1 MALSFLARVVLKLD
15 KDYVSKNI
23 LPSLEYI
30 VNRDKTPVVTTAVLD
45 LYKIIAD
52 KCTSTAMISRDILP
66 SLVPLTSDKAFNAK
80 QFEQTTRL
88 TAYLLNK
95 VVEFRCQQYGIP
107 KISLSDV
114 SSFEEPPPDTAGSRG
129 FSNAA
134 ASTRSEKGFPHVT
147 GSEFGPGIPSY
158 TANSQPQ
165 YRQHDIQALAVA
177 DIWQDDYTSP
187 SPTLPQAQ
195 DIGASDAIGRSMH
208 TPTGLKDFGFN
219 GHSLSQSISSLPMSL
234 PSHPLQPAPGYASN
248 VLKPQSFPMYAYP
261 PSSSSTPVDPF
272 DFSNVDVRSSQG
284 MHRLGSD
291 SAKCYPEPSNAE
303 KEDPF
308 AFLNS

>member
-45 LYKIIAD
+45 LYKTIAD
-52 KCTSTAMISRDILP
+52 RCTSTAMISRDILP

-114 SSFEEPPPDTAGSRG
+114 SSFEEPPPDTTGR
-129 FSNAA
+129 AA
-134 ASTRSEKGFPHVT
+134 VNTRSEKGFSNVT
-147 GSEFGPGIPSY
+147 GSEFGPSITSY

-165 YRQHDIQALAVA
+165 YHQHDIQALAVA

-219 GHSLSQSISSLPMSL
+219 GHSLSQSISSLPMPL
-234 PSHPLQPAPGYASN
+234 PSNPLQSAPGYASN
-248 VLKPQSFPMYAYP
+248 FVKPQSFPMNAYS
-261 PSSSSTPVDPF
+261 SSSSTPVDPF
-272 DFSNVDVRSSQG
+272 DFSTVGKGSSQG
-284 MHRLGSD
+284 THRLGSD
-291 SAKCYPEPSNAE
+291 SAKCYPVPSNEE